1 MENLERVVA
10 AYLAMDKIRR
20 GQCLQFLELQAT
32 AHPERAVPLVPA
44 LKLIVGGKAG
54 H

>member
-20 GQCLQFLELQAT
+20 GQCLQFLEVQAI
-32 AHPERAVPLVPA
+32 AHPAQVAPVVPA